1 MSRWGKS
8 GGRRALRPVALLAS
22 AIFHAALL
30 VLLVRYLA
38 PPPVYDEPPSIQ
50 VSLVPPL
57 RSERAPRDAD
67 PARSDHRGALAQTE
81 PALPIQP
88 LPPWPP
94 NGGAAPSTPSG
105 AAPGE
110 AEGAAKG
117 LLALR
122 GLRGCDLARL
132 TPQDRERCE
141 AERWARV
148 APVTARLNLD
158 PTGRYAKNPEPF
170 LSRRPKDGCRARLT
184 GDVDPM
190 GNDMNARAGVTCV
203 VPF

>member
-1 MSRWGKS
+1 MRS
-8 GGRRALRPVALLAS
+8 VALLAS
-22 AIFHAALL
+22 AVFHAVLF

-38 PPPVYDEPPSIQ
+38 PPPGYEEPPSIQ

-57 RSERAPRDAD
+57 RPERAHRDLAD
-67 PARSDHRGALAQTE
+67 PAQSEARDALAQTE
-81 PALPIQP
+81 PVLPVQP
-88 LPPWPP
+88 AATSQAD
-94 NGGAAPSTPSG
+94 GGAAPLTPSG

-110 AEGAAKG
+110 AEIAARG
-117 LLALR
+117 RQALR

-132 TPQDRERCE
+132 TREERERCE
-141 AERWARV
+141 TERWARV
-148 APVTARLNLD
+148 PQVTARLNLD

-203 VPF
+203 IPF